1 MFDIGFSELAII
13 GLVALIVIGP
23 EELPRVARTVGHL
36 LGRLRR
42 YVSDVKSD
50 ISREMELAELHRM
63 KDEVQDAARS
73 FEQSINDQARAFD
86 QEMREA
92 VAPIGDA
99 LADTRASLHGLAHDP
114 ASATPELAA
123 AAPDAEV
130 SVAALPESTS
140 VATDSEQDA
149 RDENQLDLFGGSPAV
164 AAVPAEPVSRS

>member
-63 KDEVQDAARS
+63 KDEVQDAARN
-73 FEQSINDQARAFD
+73 FEQSINDQAHAFD
-86 QEMREA
+86 QEMRDA

-99 LADTRASLHGLAHDP
+99 LADTRASLHDP
-114 ASATPELAA
+114 LSTPAVAPEVQPAVEPAA
-123 AAPDAEV
+123 DTT
-130 SVAALPESTS
+130 VAALPESAG
-140 VATDSEQDA
+140 VEPGSEQEP
-149 RDENQLDLFGGSPAV
+149 RDENQLDLFGVASPTS
-164 AAVPAEPVSRS
+164 AVPAEPVSRS